1 MTKFLNCFNQKIV
14 NSKRGKIF
22 YFVGMTIAIIMVI
35 VFFTL
40 FLLSILNAGIFMP
53 EFSSYE
59 YLLSGLKYKYLSD
72 ETIEFYS
79 NSNYSFKLY
88 YYEYS
93 IQDLFLNISIED
105 KQNSI
110 NHNIIYFLYTN
121 ELNVNYA
128 YRNLL
133 NDNYFSFNYKLINNQ
148 LEIDYFF
155 SEDYTL
161 NESTIALA
169 DAARELGQ
177 KMFFEYAIT
186 RTWQH
191 NFDSVLSDY
200 LTFDQIVRT
209 VFIVSLVFLI
219 VFFLLFI
226 SMLTLYIVVKKKK
239 FNFQANDAL
248 VCNNYND
255 EILKKTN
262 DESLITTPSINK
274 TDSVNMI
281 TTEKMETLK
290 NYKNLLD
297 NDIISEDEFNMIK
310 SKLLDL

>member
-1 MTKFLNCFNQKIV
+1 M
-14 NSKRGKIF
+14 
-22 YFVGMTIAIIMVI
+22 
-35 VFFTL
+35 
-40 FLLSILNAGIFMP
+40 
-53 EFSSYE
+53 
-59 YLLSGLKYKYLSD
+59 
-72 ETIEFYS
+72 
-79 NSNYSFKLY
+79 
-88 YYEYS
+88 
-93 IQDLFLNISIED
+93 
-105 KQNSI
+105 
-110 NHNIIYFLYTN
+110 
-121 ELNVNYA
+121 NVNYA

-191 NFDSVLSDY
+191 NSDSVLSDY

-297 NDIISEDEFNMIK
+297 NDIVSEDEFKMIK

>member
-1 MTKFLNCFNQKIV
+1 M
-14 NSKRGKIF
+14 
-22 YFVGMTIAIIMVI
+22 
-35 VFFTL
+35 
-40 FLLSILNAGIFMP
+40 
-53 EFSSYE
+53 
-59 YLLSGLKYKYLSD
+59 
-72 ETIEFYS
+72 
-79 NSNYSFKLY
+79 
-88 YYEYS
+88 
-93 IQDLFLNISIED
+93 
-105 KQNSI
+105 
-110 NHNIIYFLYTN
+110 
-121 ELNVNYA
+121 NVNYA

-191 NFDSVLSDY
+191 NSDSVLSDY

-239 FNFQANDAL
+239 FNFQTNDAL

-297 NDIISEDEFNMIK
+297 NDIVSEDEFKMIK

>member
-59 YLLSGLKYKYLSD
+59 YLLSGLKYEYLSN
-72 ETIEFYS
+72 ETVEFYS

-169 DAARELGQ
+169 DAAIELAQ

-239 FNFQANDAL
+239 FNFQTNDAL

-262 DESLITTPSINK
+262 DESLITTPSTNK

>member
-1 MTKFLNCFNQKIV
+1 M
-14 NSKRGKIF
+14 
-22 YFVGMTIAIIMVI
+22 II
-35 VFFTL
+35 
-40 FLLSILNAGIFMP
+40 ILVLI
-53 EFSSYE
+53 
-59 YLLSGLKYKYLSD
+59 
-72 ETIEFYS
+72 
-79 NSNYSFKLY
+79 
-88 YYEYS
+88 
-93 IQDLFLNISIED
+93 
-105 KQNSI
+105 
-110 NHNIIYFLYTN
+110 TN
-121 ELNVNYA
+121 
-128 YRNLL
+128 
-133 NDNYFSFNYKLINNQ
+133 

-169 DAARELGQ
+169 DAAIELAQ

-239 FNFQANDAL
+239 FNFQTNDAL

-262 DESLITTPSINK
+262 DESLITTPSTNK